1 MEQNL
6 KTVGQ
11 PVRKKDAMQLL
22 LGKPAYVD
30 DVTPADALVV
40 KVLRSPHAHAL
51 IEEIKTDIAMKVP
64 GIVAIYTYKDV
75 PQKRFTMAGQTY
87 PEPSPYDRLLL
98 DRRVRF
104 VGDAVAIVAGET
116 EKAVN
121 RALKM
126 IKVTYQ
132 VLEPLLDFRTA
143 KDNKILVHPE
153 DNWESL

>member
-1 MEQNL
+1 MGQEF

-30 DVTPADALVV
+30 DITPSDALVV

-51 IEEIKTDIAMKVP
+51 IENIKIDIALKVP

-98 DRRVRF
+98 DKRVRY

-126 IKVTYQ
+126 IKVAYQ
-132 VLEPLLDFRTA
+132 VLEPVLDFRTA
-143 KDNKILVHPE
+143 KDNEILVHPE
-153 DNWESL
+153 DNW